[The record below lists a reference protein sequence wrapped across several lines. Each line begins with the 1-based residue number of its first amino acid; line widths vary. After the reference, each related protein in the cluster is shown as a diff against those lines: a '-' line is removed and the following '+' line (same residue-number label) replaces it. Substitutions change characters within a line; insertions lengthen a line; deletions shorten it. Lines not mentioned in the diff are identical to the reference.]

1 MGSWG
6 VEASLMTGSCKWEW
20 VDAVAGKNH
29 GIARA
34 TAGALRMTRAFVCSS
49 CGEAADGWACWVRWR
64 MA

>member
-1 MGSWG
+1 
-6 VEASLMTGSCKWEW
+6 MTGSCKWEW

-29 GIARA
+29 GRVRA